1 MHFVEW
7 KCMNLNFKKSLNFV
21 PKDRIGSMVQV
32 MDWHGTGD
40 KPLSEQK
47 LDELTHAYMFHS
59 ALS

>member
-1 MHFVEW
+1 MKMYEFE
-7 KCMNLNFKKSLNFV
+7 FKKSLNFV

-32 MDWHGTGD
+32 MDWHRTGD

-47 LDELTHAYMFHS
+47 LTELTHAYMFHS